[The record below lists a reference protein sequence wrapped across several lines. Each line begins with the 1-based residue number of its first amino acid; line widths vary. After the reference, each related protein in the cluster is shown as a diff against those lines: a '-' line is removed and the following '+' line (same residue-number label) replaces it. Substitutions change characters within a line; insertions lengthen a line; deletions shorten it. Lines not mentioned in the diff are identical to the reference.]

1 MVGQQ
6 PERVRV
12 EPVVGPVAV
21 AVGADQPGRP
31 QRLEVVAHQWL
42 ADAQLVGEMG
52 HAQLLAGEEL
62 DDPPSQRICQ
72 PPRNLQGRAGGTS
85 VGERGCSHLDQD

>member
-1 MVGQQ
+1 MAGQQ

-31 QRLEVVAHQWL
+31 QRLEVVADQWL
-42 ADAQLVGEMG
+42 ANTQLLGEMG
-52 HAQLLAGEEL
+52 HAQLLAGEQL
-62 DDPPSQRICQ
+62 DNPPSQRICQ
-72 PPRNLQGRAGGTS
+72 PPRNLQRRAGGAS
-85 VGERGCSHLDQD
+85 IGKRGCRHLDQD